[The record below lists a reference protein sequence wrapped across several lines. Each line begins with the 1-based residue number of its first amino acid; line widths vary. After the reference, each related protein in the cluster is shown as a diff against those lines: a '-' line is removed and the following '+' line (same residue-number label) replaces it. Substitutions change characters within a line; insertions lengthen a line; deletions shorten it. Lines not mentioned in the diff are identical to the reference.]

1 MILSKSIEVVK
12 TASNNLKLT
21 PKISSKRKEPKEKEF
36 NIYIL
41 FFLELSILYYILYYI
56 LYILYTRV
64 RARAREEVGG

>member
-21 PKISSKRKEPKEKEF
+21 PKISTKRKEPKEKD
-36 NIYIL
+36 IYII
-41 FFLELSILYYILYYI
+41 LELSILYYILYY
-56 LYILYTRV
+56 YIYNYTRV